1 VGILLVILGT
11 NISSV
16 SPKKFFKQT
25 MLKMVLLE
33 LVLVLGR
40 VVLLLLS
47 GWRRDRTGH
56 GTGRGRA
63 FEDDEEGG
71 WENPEHGYGWE
82 REEAFWGED
91 V

>member
-1 VGILLVILGT
+1 MGILLVILGT
-11 NISSV
+11 NISILV
-16 SPKKFFKQT
+16 QKVFKQK
-25 MLKMVLLE
+25 MLKRVLLE

-71 WENPEHGYGWE
+71 WENPEHG
-82 REEAFWGED
+82 
-91 V
+91 